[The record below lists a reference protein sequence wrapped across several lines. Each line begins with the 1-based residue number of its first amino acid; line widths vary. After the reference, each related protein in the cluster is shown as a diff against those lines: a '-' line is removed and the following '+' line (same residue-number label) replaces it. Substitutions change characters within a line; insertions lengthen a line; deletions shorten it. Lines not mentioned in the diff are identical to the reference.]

1 MKKKREDLFID
12 ELKTQIEFALI
23 SIEGVNKFLTALDT
37 GFPKEKETELFWYN
51 AQNLIVYSGNISKI
65 LWGIYKKGEA
75 YQNINRLRRA
85 ERKELRN
92 KLNVNEQS
100 VLKNRFLRNALEHI
114 DEKLEDFTENDQF
127 SVLNKNIGPVRNMI
141 QYGDEIYDIS
151 KEKNLRHYDQNK
163 KIFYF
168 YGEHVNLEK
177 LYKDI
182 KALKISI
189 EEYEGDKDDFYR

>member
-1 MKKKREDLFID
+1 MEKKREDLFID
-12 ELKTQIEFALI
+12 ELKTQIEFALF
-23 SIEGVNKFLTALDT
+23 SIEGVNRFLTALDT
-37 GFPKEKETELFWYN
+37 GFPKETELFWYN

-114 DEKLEDFTENDQF
+114 DEKLEEFTENDQF
-127 SVLNKNIGPVRNMI
+127 IVLNKNIGPVRNMI

-151 KEKNLRHYDQNK
+151 KEKNLRHYDQNT

-182 KALKISI
+182 KALKSSI
-189 EEYEGDKDDFYR
+189 AEYEGDKDDFYR